1 MAVASRKPSSLVDT
15 RIIRRSDN
23 LERLPFLKKNGTIHW
38 KKCAFHYGAAS
49 AATAREWYRCGA
61 PILSP
66 QKMPQWL
73 RTRDDAR
80 LKKISVANF
89 RYVEK
94 EEEIVRLYRLE
105 HMGLRAISRYFS
117 GRPTGPGIRAIL
129 IRRGVYRGEDA
140 VDRQLLQSKER
151 RRRIVIREKEMRHR
165 IAVCLWGLRKGTA
178 VETRC
183 RQQGWNAKSIWNDL
197 GRRKSYRRFVVRRKR
212 KWPDKRAVGK
222 QYSRSYIAESR
233 FQDFIESILQSLHLK
248 YIRECRLEGSR
259 TRVDFKLADGSFI
272 ECKVAVNSGQ
282 TYEFIG
288 QAFHYRK
295 FTDKIILCVP
305 ADIEM
310 RKDLHALIAEIGVV
324 VCTEFT
330 LAQYLGGSSL
340 QLPSIQVSIP
350 RVTRFVCKCCGS
362 PERRRHRMNSYCVDC
377 APRISSMRFD
387 QRLDRWI
394 SNGLIAI
401 SPL

>member
-1 MAVASRKPSSLVDT
+1 MAVASRKPSSPVD
-15 RIIRRSDN
+15 RGVIYGGSN
-23 LERLPFLKKNGTIHW
+23 LEQLPFLKKNGTIHW
-38 KKCAFHYGAAS
+38 KKCAFHYGASS

-66 QKMPQWL
+66 ENMPQWL

-80 LKKISVANF
+80 LKKISVANC
-89 RYVEK
+89 RYVDK

-105 HMGLRAISRYFS
+105 HLGLRAISRYFS
-117 GRPTGPGIRAIL
+117 GRPTTPGIRAIL

-140 VDRQLLQSKER
+140 VARQLLQSKER
-151 RRRIVIREKEMRHR
+151 RRRIVIREKETRHR
-165 IAVCLWGLRKGTA
+165 MAVCLWGLRTGTG
-178 VETRC
+178 VETTC

-197 GRRKSYRRFVVRRKR
+197 GRRKSYRQFVVQRKR

-233 FQDFIESILQSLHLK
+233 FQDFVEGILQSLHLK
-248 YIRECRLEGSR
+248 YIRESRLDGSR

-295 FTDKIILCVP
+295 FTDKIVLCVP

-310 RKDLHALIAEIGVV
+310 RKDLHALITEMGVA
-324 VCTEFT
+324 VCTEST
-330 LAQYLGGSSL
+330 LAQHLGASSL
-340 QLPSIQVSIP
+340 QLPSIQVFTP

-362 PERRRHRMNSYCVDC
+362 QERRRHRMNSYCVDC
-377 APRISSMRFD
+377 APQISGMRFD
-387 QRLDRWI
+387 QRLDRWTSI
-394 SNGLIAI
+394 GR
-401 SPL
+401 